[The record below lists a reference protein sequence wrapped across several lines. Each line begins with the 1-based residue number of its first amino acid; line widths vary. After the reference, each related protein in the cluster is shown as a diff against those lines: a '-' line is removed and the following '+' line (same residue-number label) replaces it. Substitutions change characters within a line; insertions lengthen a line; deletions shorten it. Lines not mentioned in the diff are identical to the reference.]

1 MAQAVT
7 DLGGRRVRF
16 KYSCG
21 LGRQRCVLQK
31 TGSKYLNLRAT
42 RKDPEFSTA
51 RPLTMVASAAFI
63 VENRMKFLGPD
74 NLYREI
80 RGASLGSVCLVCG
93 EGEGEVKGF
102 LAGVK

>member
-1 MAQAVT
+1 
-7 DLGGRRVRF
+7 
-16 KYSCG
+16 
-21 LGRQRCVLQK
+21 
-31 TGSKYLNLRAT
+31 
-42 RKDPEFSTA
+42 
-51 RPLTMVASAAFI
+51 MVASAAFI
-63 VENRMKFLGPD
+63 VESRMKFLGPD